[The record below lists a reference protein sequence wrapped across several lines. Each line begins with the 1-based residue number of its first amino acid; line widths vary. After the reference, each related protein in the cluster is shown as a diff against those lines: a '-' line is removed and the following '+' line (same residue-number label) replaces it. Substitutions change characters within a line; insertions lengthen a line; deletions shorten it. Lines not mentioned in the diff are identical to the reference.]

1 VASAF
6 YCCAGTISVS
16 LFARFNMVGCV
27 HDKLEL
33 LPERKITLRCRHC
46 HLTLGRDE
54 VGDGF
59 CPECFETS
67 GSKRYEFE
75 EMTGPE
81 TGIARYRCEDCGAM
95 IKSS

>member
-1 VASAF
+1 M
-6 YCCAGTISVS
+6 VS
-16 LFARFNMVGCV
+16 CT

-33 LPERKITLRCRHC
+33 LPERKMTLRCRHC

-54 VGDGF
+54 LEEGF

-75 EMTGPE
+75 EMAAPE
-81 TGIARYRCEDCGAM
+81 DGIVRYRCEDCGAV
-95 IKSS
+95 IKSA